1 MAYANVDSLT
11 MGNILQILFAKTAL
25 QQLSTEAAEFEYVK
39 AYSSKVDPAREFRF
53 FLIESLSPSAI
64 QPNNPGSSGIGFGT
78 PSTPV
83 TNEYTSKFFEVS
95 GSLQIELNLWERAK
109 ASPAKYGEPVV
120 IRAQALLDSWK
131 RYVAKHFY
139 MNGTGC
145 MGKCSATVTDVTGAA
160 GYVTVPV
167 AASSTGDS
175 FVSWFELGDKVQVVY
190 DNTTLAARAPTTVGS
205 FSYWSVEGIDR
216 ENQTVRLVPRL
227 ATGVA
232 DNLTASN
239 IVSGDLIYPNNIT
252 VVGLTTVVSDYATWN
267 EVHPGLEALGSP
279 GKTVWGM
286 TMTAG
291 GALAPQQVDC
301 SAGIIDERYLGQL
314 LDKMDVRHGRG
325 KFPVAKFFSSP
336 EAARALINARE
347 TNRRFNSST
356 DVITGASGFSYQH
369 YNQKVDFEPGEFCP
383 TNRIWVL
390 PKGRGG
396 QLPIEMPMID
406 FRQVK
411 AGAGA
416 DGNFMSPNTSGSH
429 NQLLLQ
435 YWKSYLTAFSRM
447 PSAIGSLVNFVN
459 S

>member
-1 MAYANVDSLT
+1 MTYSNIDSLD
-11 MGNILQILFAKTAL
+11 MGKILHILFAKNAV

-39 AYSSKVDPAREFRF
+39 MYSAKADPAREFRF

-78 PSTPV
+78 PSSPT

-95 GSLQIELNLWERAK
+95 GALQIELNLWERAK

-139 MNGTGC
+139 MDGTGC
-145 MGKCSATVTDVTGAA
+145 LGKASAAVDTTGA
-160 GYVTVPV
+160 GGSVLVTVPV
-167 AASSTGDS
+167 NSSGNS
-175 FVSWFELGDKVQVVY
+175 FISWFELGDKVQVVY
-190 DNTTLAARAPTTVGS
+190 DNSGTLAARAPTTVGT
-205 FSYWSVEGIDR
+205 FSHYRVDAIDR
-216 ENQTVRLVPRL
+216 D
-227 ATGVA
+227 TGKVKLSA
-232 DNLTASN
+232 ITTAGAVDNLTASN
-239 IVSGDLIYPNNIT
+239 IVANDLIFPSNIT
-252 VVGLTTVVSDYATWN
+252 IAGLATAVSDYATWN

-286 TMTAG
+286 NMAAG
-291 GALAPQQVDC
+291 SALSPQQVDC
-301 SAGIIDERYLGQL
+301 GGNLIDERYLGQL

-347 TNRRFNSST
+347 TNRRFVSAT
-356 DVITGASGFSYQH
+356 DVVTGASGFSYQH
-369 YNQKVDFEPGEFCP
+369 YNQRVDFEPGEFCP

-411 AGAGA
+411 EGSS
-416 DGNFMSPNTSGSH
+416 DGNYLAPSSSGNAH

-447 PSAIGSLVNFVN
+447 PSAIGSLVNFIN